1 MLPHLLMPRVR
12 VRVGPSPCATGVDVR
27 EWNVAALRAVIGLV
41 AQEPAL
47 FADSIAY
54 NIGYGVAGP
63 EKPKV
68 GMGVQPR
75 ETGDEGAASS
85 DGVAGGDGATAPDGH
100 KATTDDAKADG
111 GKPKK
116 EKKGKKPKKEKPTK
130 HTSIEPVVD
139 YPKPSA
145 EVVAAARAANA
156 ADFIDGFPDG
166 YATFCG
172 TRGSQL
178 SGGQKQRVA
187 IARALLR
194 APPILLLDEATAALD
209 SKSEGVVQAALDQ
222 VIEEGRKANGQPSGG
237 GGGAPPR
244 TTVCIAHRLSTLK
257 NADRIVVLEKGQ
269 LVEDGTHEALMGKAA
284 GKYRALA
291 MAQAQ
296 GSM

>member
-1 MLPHLLMPRVR
+1 
-12 VRVGPSPCATGVDVR
+12 
-27 EWNVAALRAVIGLV
+27 V

-54 NIGYGVAGP
+54 NVGYGCTSA
-63 EKPKV
+63 EKPQV
-68 GMGVQPR
+68 GMGVQPM
-75 ETGDEGAASS
+75 ETGDEGKDSS
-85 DGVAGGDGATAPDGH
+85 DDGSADDKDG
-100 KATTDDAKADG
+100 KKTEAEPDAKATG
-111 GKPKK
+111 A
-116 EKKGKKPKKEKPTK
+116 KKGKKKVKPAQEKPKRMSVTYP
-130 HTSIEPVVD
+130 EP
-139 YPKPSA
+139 PA
-145 EVVAAARAANA
+145 EVTLAAKSANA
-156 ADFIDGFPDG
+156 ADFIGDFPDG

-222 VIEEGRKANGQPSGG
+222 VIEEGRKTNGG
-237 GGGAPPR
+237 GAGSGGAPPR

>member
-1 MLPHLLMPRVR
+1 M
-12 VRVGPSPCATGVDVR
+12 R

-63 EKPKV
+63 DKPKV

-75 ETGDEGAASS
+75 ETGDEGTTSSS
-85 DGVAGGDGATAPDGH
+85 DGAAGGGDGAVASDGH
-100 KATTDDAKADG
+100 KGAADEGDAKAAAG

-116 EKKGKKPKKEKPTK
+116 AKKAKKEMSISNK

-139 YPKPSA
+139 YPKPS
-145 EVVAAARAANA
+145 EDVVAAARAANA

-222 VIEEGRKANGQPSGG
+222 VIEEGRKTNGG
-237 GGGAPPR
+237 GAGSGGAPPR